1 MGAIVRIK
9 FAKNAFEVILNRVF
23 RNVEIRRD
31 DLVGT
36 AVCHPM
42 KDVELARRDR
52 VVRRVLGDMSA
63 TIQFTGSPKSENRPC
78 KMTKSLSAITVPDPY
93 LSVAGRRLMRLNK
106 PSRPGGI

>member
-1 MGAIVRIK
+1 
-9 FAKNAFEVILNRVF
+9 
-23 RNVEIRRD
+23 
-31 DLVGT
+31 
-36 AVCHPM
+36 M